1 MNEKMAKICRKVSG
15 FKPGQACEYLQ
26 GVMRN
31 TARWT
36 SDEDA
41 PMVAALTGV
50 LLLTRE
56 GAIAAGIPPEGDH
69 THCFAA
75 RGPVINKTKSEYK
88 RTKREAEDAR
98 GIIRSMSEGVKW

>member
-1 MNEKMAKICRKVSG
+1 MNEKVAKLCRRTTG
-15 FKPGQACEYLQ
+15 FKPGQPREYLH

-75 RGPVINKTKSEYK
+75 RGPVINKTKRAYK
-88 RTKREAEDAR
+88 KMKQQCLAG
-98 GIIRSMSEGVKW
+98 GIHL

>member
-1 MNEKMAKICRKVSG
+1 MNEKMAKLCRKITG
-15 FKPGQACEYLQ
+15 FEPGKPREYLH

-75 RGPVINKTKSEYK
+75 RGPIINKTKRAYNLMKRHPAASGSRSELLGEIY
-88 RTKREAEDAR
+88 
-98 GIIRSMSEGVKW
+98 G